1 MKGVLVSSLAV
12 VLTAGAL
19 AQQPPV
25 TRTTTTGV
33 VIDVTVVD
41 RDGRP
46 ILDLRPDEFELSEDG
61 KRQLILSA
69 SLVHAGAVRRLDG
82 TAAPGSGG
90 SGTQPAPTAA
100 TPSASDSGAALPDK
114 TPSVTAILF
123 DRLSPEMR
131 PLAHKAA
138 LAYLSTLSPPHDY
151 AGVFLADVKLA
162 TFAGFTSQG
171 EVLRTALD
179 RLASTA
185 PTNTSLHAE
194 RSSYPRVQNLP
205 LDPNQPA
212 TTGAEAGAGWVNPLE
227 REKYLPKSGAGDPS
241 EMYFRQMELRMF
253 ETYTQFLAQ
262 FEGQASLAGLRSV
275 VDSMALLP
283 GRKSV
288 LYFCEQLQVSDRV
301 KPKFDAL
308 IHEANRANI
317 SFYPVD
323 AAGLR
328 VHSEEA
334 KVGRHVDLAGT
345 QGVGDARR
353 GDGAWTKDLEKQEQI
368 LTSRAGAVLG
378 RLAKETGGFLLE
390 NTNDLAAGVARMQL
404 ERTSYYLLGYQP
416 LNTAP
421 DGKFRRVTVKVRRP
435 RVTVRARPGYVAA
448 RQP

>member
-1 MKGVLVSSLAV
+1 MKGVLVSSLAA
-12 VLTAGAL
+12 VLTPGAL
-19 AQQPPV
+19 AQQPP

-46 ILDLRPDEFELSEDG
+46 VLDLRPEEFELSEDG
-61 KRQLILSA
+61 KRQQILSA
-69 SLVHAGAVRRLDG
+69 SLVHAGAVRRLDA
-82 TAAPGSGG
+82 AAPATPGAPPAPGE
-90 SGTQPAPTAA
+90 APTAPTA
-100 TPSASDSGAALPDK
+100 GVAAPLPDK

-123 DRLSPEMR
+123 DRLSAEMR

-138 LAYLSTLSPPHDY
+138 VTYLGTLTPPHDY

-162 TFAGFTSQG
+162 TFAGFTNQP
-171 EVLRTALD
+171 EVLRTAVD
-179 RLASTA
+179 RLGGTA
-185 PTNTSLHAE
+185 PTNTSVQAE
-194 RSSYPRVQNLP
+194 RSSYSRVQNLP
-205 LDPNQPA
+205 LDPNQPV
-212 TTGAEAGAGWVNPLE
+212 TVGAEAGTGWVTALE
-227 REKYLPKSGAGDPS
+227 REKFLQGGDP
-241 EMYFRQMELRMF
+241 EALLRRMELRMY

-275 VDSMALLP
+275 VDSMAALP

-288 LYFCEQLQVSDRV
+288 LYFCEQLPISDRV
-301 KPKFDAL
+301 KPTFDAL

-334 KVGRHVDLAGT
+334 RVGRHVGVAGT

-353 GDGAWTKDLEKQEQI
+353 GEGAWTKDLERQEQI

-378 RLAKETGGFLLE
+378 RLAKETGGFLLD
-390 NTNDLAAGVARMQL
+390 NTNNLGAGVARMQQ
-404 ERTSYYLLGYQP
+404 ERTTYYLLGYQP
-416 LNTAP
+416 ANTAT
-421 DGKFRRVTVKVRRP
+421 DGKFRRVGVMVKRP
-435 RVTVRARPGYVAA
+435 RVTVRARPGYVTASQK
-448 RQP
+448 QP

>member
-41 RDGRP
+41 RDARP
-46 ILDLRPDEFELSEDG
+46 VLDLRPEEFELSEDG
-61 KRQLILSA
+61 KRQQILSA
-69 SLVHAGAVRRLDG
+69 SLVHAGAVRRLDATAPATPG
-82 TAAPGSGG
+82 APPASGEAPPAAAAGVAAP
-90 SGTQPAPTAA
+90 
-100 TPSASDSGAALPDK
+100 LPDN

-138 LAYLSTLSPPHDY
+138 VTYLGTLTPPHDY

-162 TFAGFTSQG
+162 TFAGFTNQA
-171 EVLRTALD
+171 EVLRAAVD
-179 RLASTA
+179 RLGGTA
-185 PTNTSLHAE
+185 PTNTSVQAE
-194 RSSYPRVQNLP
+194 RASYSRVQNLP
-205 LDPNQPA
+205 LDLNQPV
-212 TTGAEAGAGWVNPLE
+212 TVGAEAGTGWVNALE
-227 REKYLPKSGAGDPS
+227 REKFLQGGDP
-241 EMYFRQMELRMF
+241 EVLLRRMELRMY

-275 VDSMALLP
+275 VDSMAALP

-288 LYFCEQLQVSDRV
+288 LYFCEQLPISDRV

-334 KVGRHVDLAGT
+334 KVGRHVDVAGT

-353 GDGAWTKDLEKQEQI
+353 GEGAWTKDLEKQEQI

-378 RLAKETGGFLLE
+378 RLAKETGGFLLD
-390 NTNDLAAGVARMQL
+390 NTNNLGAGVARMQQ
-404 ERTSYYLLGYQP
+404 ERTTYYLLGYQP
-416 LNTAP
+416 ANTAT
-421 DGKFRRVTVKVRRP
+421 DGKFRHVSVKVKRS